1 MDYQDRPYAP
11 KRDRKR
17 ERSIRFWRLSQ
28 KRMPWYALVVAFCAI
43 LLIGWQALSLFD
55 HGISRLR
62 LDIQHESENAFQK
75 EREVL
80 TLAARVRM
88 AQTDQFVI
96 NEARTKYGYLF
107 PGEIRFVVVNPEAL
121 GIVPPPPQTDEGAGL
136 P

>member
-28 KRMPWYALVVAFCAI
+28 KRMPWYALLVAFCAI

-55 HGISRLR
+55 HGIDRLR

>member
-1 MDYQDRPYAP
+1 MDYQDRPYSP
-11 KRDRKR
+11 RRDRKR
-17 ERSIRFWRLSQ
+17 ERSIRFWRISQ
-28 KRMPWYALVVAFCAI
+28 KRMPWYALLVAFCAI

-55 HGISRLR
+55 HGIDRLR

>member
-55 HGISRLR
+55 HGIDRLR